1 MEIRPDGRREAAKP
15 ARDSS
20 AASRR
25 PGALLGPLRRWAGAL
40 ALACVGTL
48 LTPGDAHARPAT
60 RPTAQH
66 PATNRSAKSH
76 AHANEAVATRSRT
89 VSRTS
94 AQTRAGGRLARPTG
108 RAAASASLRGGTR
121 RAAQGLSNAYQAP
134 ARDGTYRNGGV
145 VLSPA
150 PSRPAA
156 PGDSAS
162 EETVVEPDTTASTL
176 PPVQQILARGSSA
189 LQYPAALRGF
199 FQQLRSRED
208 EPGNGT
214 VRVMQWGDSHTAAD
228 MFTGEL
234 RARMQARFG
243 DGGVGF
249 TYAGHPFAGYRI
261 LGSGRNQSGGWRTL
275 GTHFTDLGDR
285 LLGLGGVAIEGYR
298 AGETATLDAPC
309 LTFTLQY
316 LRQPGGGGLQV
327 SDNGQTVANLSTAD
341 ANAAPVQS
349 GNGNALPPDASTPDA
364 DAAIDNPSAVP
375 DDAAQ
380 DTAAPTGTG
389 NATAGSGGIFHYN
402 CQAGS
407 HHFTFTTGG
416 GGPVRL
422 LGSVALQPGITWEA
436 MGINGAE
443 APLILRWN
451 QPLFQGYLAGANP
464 ALIVLAYGTNEAAAR
479 WTGEDYRQT
488 FTRLIQMLHTTSP
501 SSSILVLGPGDR
513 SIGSTYY
520 TTTYSKVGRGRRARR
535 VAHRVAHRVY
545 TPYRGTDRILNAQ
558 RSVCSTTGLCAF
570 WDWRARQGGFGS
582 MNRWVGA
589 GYAQPD
595 HTHLTGTGYR
605 ALADALT
612 ADLLSAYSAFGAD
625 RNGSPTLP

>member
-1 MEIRPDGRREAAKP
+1 MLAPAPAYSTAAP
-15 ARDSS
+15 A
-20 AASRR
+20 AA
-25 PGALLGPLRRWAGAL
+25 P
-40 ALACVGTL
+40 T
-48 LTPGDAHARPAT
+48 ARP
-60 RPTAQH
+60 
-66 PATNRSAKSH
+66 
-76 AHANEAVATRSRT
+76 
-89 VSRTS
+89 
-94 AQTRAGGRLARPTG
+94 
-108 RAAASASLRGGTR
+108 
-121 RAAQGLSNAYQAP
+121 
-134 ARDGTYRNGGV
+134 
-145 VLSPA
+145 
-150 PSRPAA
+150 
-156 PGDSAS
+156 S
-162 EETVVEPDTTASTL
+162 EETVVDADSPGTL
-176 PPVQQILARGSSA
+176 PPVQQILARGGSA

-199 FQQLRSRED
+199 FQQLQRRED

-298 AGETATLDAPC
+298 AGETASLDAPC

-316 LRQPGGGGLQV
+316 LRQPGGGNLQV

-341 ANAAPVQS
+341 ANGVPVQQT
-349 GNGNALPPDASTPDA
+349 NGVSLPPDASTPDT
-364 DAAIDNPSAVP
+364 DAAIDNPSAVA
-375 DDAAQ
+375 DAAAQ

-389 NATAGSGGIFHYN
+389 AATAGSGGTFRYD

-407 HHFTFTTGG
+407 HHFTFTTAG

-422 LGSVALQPGITWEA
+422 LGTVSLQPGITWEA

-451 QPLFQGYLAGANP
+451 QPLYQGYLAAANP

-479 WTGEDYRQT
+479 WSGEDYRSA

-501 SSSILVLGPGDR
+501 ASSILVLGPGDR

-520 TTTYSKVGRGRRARR
+520 TTSYSKVGKGRRARR
-535 VAHRVAHRVY
+535 VMHRVAHRMY

-558 RSVCSTTGLCAF
+558 RDVCSATGLCAF

-582 MNRWVGA
+582 MNRWVSS

-612 ADLLSAYSAFGAD
+612 ADLLSAYSAFGGSQ
-625 RNGSPTLP
+625 NSSPTVP